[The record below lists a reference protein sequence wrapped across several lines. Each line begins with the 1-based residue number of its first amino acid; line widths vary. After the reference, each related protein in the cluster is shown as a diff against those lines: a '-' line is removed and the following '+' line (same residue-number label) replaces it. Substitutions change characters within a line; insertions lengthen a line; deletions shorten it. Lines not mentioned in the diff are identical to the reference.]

1 MCLGMYSRPF
11 LSKLHLFHDAKNEA
25 PEFFFAFL
33 IEHPNPQTGYL
44 MFQLSMR
51 LFPNIPL
58 AWTYKRDYFV
68 EDSILCYA

>member
-1 MCLGMYSRPF
+1 MYSRPF

-58 AWTYKRDYFV
+58 AWTV
-68 EDSILCYA
+68 